1 MIDSLN
7 ELTYQL
13 VYIIELLEDGEL
25 EEAMEELQNQ
35 AGTITTILEETK

>member
-25 EEAMEELQNQ
+25 EEAREELQNQ